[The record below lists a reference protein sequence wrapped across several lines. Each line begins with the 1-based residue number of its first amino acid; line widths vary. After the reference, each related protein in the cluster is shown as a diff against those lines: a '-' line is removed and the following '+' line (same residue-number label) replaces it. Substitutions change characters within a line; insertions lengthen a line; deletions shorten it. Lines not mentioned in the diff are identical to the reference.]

1 MITVGAIALVVIGAW
16 FLRPPMSWT
25 FALLLIVG
33 VVASTIANGTYVL
46 RRLAGLVP
54 VLLIIAFFTF
64 IIINALPGDLAVN
77 ILGPG
82 ATPQAVE
89 EVREEL
95 NLNDPVLSRFGDWLG
110 DTVTGDLG
118 RSRILQED
126 VADGISR
133 TFPISLQLMLYA
145 QIISIGLAIPLGVWA
160 AYRAGTRTDRVI
172 NTAAFGFLA
181 LPNFILAVL
190 FVLFFALGGISI
202 FGTQVGVE
210 WLPAGRYV
218 AFGEDIVLHFKHML
232 LPALSLALGQ
242 VAVYMRL
249 LRTDMIAT
257 LQQNFIDLA
266 RAKGISDRRILWRH
280 ALRPSSFTLL
290 TVIGLNIGTLIGGAL
305 IIEFIFTL
313 PGIGTYVFGAII
325 ARDFIAIQGVVLVI
339 SAGYVLTLLAVD
351 LLYTALDPR
360 LRNA

>member
-1 MITVGAIALVVIGAW
+1 MALVVIGAW

-25 FALLLIVG
+25 FALLLLVG
-33 VVASTIANGTYVL
+33 VAASTIANGNYVL
-46 RRLAGLVP
+46 RRLVGLVP
-54 VLLIIAFFTF
+54 VLLLIAFFTF

-82 ATPQAVE
+82 ATPAAVE

-95 NLNDPVLSRFGDWLG
+95 NLDDPVMSRFGDWLG

-160 AYRAGTRTDRVI
+160 AYRAGSRVDRVI

-190 FVLFFALGGISI
+190 LVLFFALGGISI
-202 FGTQVGVE
+202 LGTQVGVE

-218 AFGEDIVLHFKHML
+218 AFGDDIVLHFKHML

-249 LRTDMIAT
+249 LRTDMIST

-266 RAKGISDRRILWRH
+266 RSKGISDRRILWRH